1 MLLYCQAKA
10 FTFPRAGQEPRA
22 LVIATRKTF
31 LLEKALFFGDVNGDP
46 VADVVVDIGDEKRLI
61 ENTHDDSPFPN
72 SLFAARTKL
81 KS

>member
-10 FTFPRAGQEPRA
+10 FTFPRAGQEPGA
-22 LVIATRKTF
+22 LVIVTRKTF

-61 ENTHDDSPFPN
+61 ENTDDDSPFPN